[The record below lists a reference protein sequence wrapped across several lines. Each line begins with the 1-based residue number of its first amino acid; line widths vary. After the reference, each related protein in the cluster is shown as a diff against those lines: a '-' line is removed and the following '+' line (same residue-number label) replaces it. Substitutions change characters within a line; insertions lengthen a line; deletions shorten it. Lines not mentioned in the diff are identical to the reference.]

1 MTQGK
6 KASPPPPAIEVRPHP
21 EGWQAIREG
30 AKKASAV
37 AETKVEAVARGRE
50 IARNDGA
57 ELVIK
62 GKDEKIQSKDS
73 HGRDPRRIKG

>member
-6 KASPPPPAIEVRPHP
+6 KPPSAVEVRPHP

-30 AKKASAV
+30 AKRASAV
-37 AETKVEAVARGRE
+37 ADTKAEAVARGRE
-50 IARNDGA
+50 LAKNDGA
-57 ELVIK
+57 ELVK